1 MKKLLLLTVVAFSS
15 SVAFSQ
21 MVVSGGDFANHPE
34 RFENKP
40 VSINQVTVGGTAEGH
55 GHGGPGAHPG
65 APGMG
70 GNQEPCRPPQGA
82 QEIKVNF
89 MQNPDFH
96 GCFYAQGPMATQITN
111 KTRGP
116 QPVEMVLSIKGNR
129 KMGYMITSYKVGH

>member
-1 MKKLLLLTVVAFSS
+1 MKKLLLLAVVAFSS

-34 RFENKP
+34 RYENKP
-40 VSINQVTVGGTAEGH
+40 VTINQVTIGGSH
-55 GHGGPGAHPG
+55 DAHHG

-70 GNQEPCRPPQGA
+70 GHQEPCRPPAGS

-96 GCFYAQGPMATQITN
+96 ACFFAQGPMATQIAN
-111 KTRGP
+111 
-116 QPVEMVLSIKGNR
+116 
-129 KMGYMITSYKVGH
+129 